1 MPMRPETYY
10 AGEVLL
16 NRIRQTG
23 TLQRVLHDGGDII
36 LWQHADGQR
45 VSVHLIESGIP
56 LYEIK
61 KTLHDNTQN
70 GIYTLFMLW
79 APMMIPDHDKLY
91 RLDDWMEAFLALG
104 GGRVYGYDIIEAQVY
119 LFSVFLHGEGK
130 LRRAEWGYP
139 VRAGFIDLLTLE
151 GVAGLGE
158 ALVARFE
165 QPKMT
170 AEDVLRADAPP
181 MTELDKAY
189 AVLGV
194 SAQDDAETVRQAYY
208 VLARKYHPDAN
219 PSDERPRRCSASTR
233 PMRASWRSWANK
245 RGDRPKAAARD
256 PAAGSLK
263 AITCIDLTTLSGTAH
278 YACPPKPAC

>member
-23 TLQRVLHDGGDII
+23 TLLRVLHDGGDII

-61 KTLHDNTQN
+61 KTLDDNTRN

-91 RLDDWMEAFLALG
+91 RLDDWMEAFLVLG
-104 GGRVYGYDIIEAQVY
+104 GGRVYGYDIIESQVY

-151 GVAGLGE
+151 GVAGLTQ

-165 QPKMT
+165 QPKLT
-170 AEDVLRADAPP
+170 AEDVLRPDAPP
-181 MTELDKAY
+181 MSELDKAY
-189 AVLGV
+189 ALLGV
-194 SAQDDAETVRQAYY
+194 SAQDDADTVRQAYY

-219 PSDERPRRCSASTR
+219 PSDEATDMMQRV
-233 PMRASWRSWANK
+233 N
-245 RGDRPKAAARD
+245 AAYARVM
-256 PAAGSLK
+256 AVLGK
-263 AITCIDLTTLSGTAH
+263 
-278 YACPPKPAC
+278 